1 MRLALAAIMTGSL
14 LVGALSAQGTKV
26 VPGLGL
32 GIDVGDSPL
41 EFIGSPGGA
50 TTNLLVPVMIG
61 DRVRLQ
67 PWVGYLRASLEF
79 TSPTFTSNSSFRRL
93 TLGLAAHYLFPVKD
107 ALRIYLGGGVGFGW
121 NKVEDRSSDGQ
132 GNSFAS
138 TETRNDLLL
147 NAVAG
152 GEYFFSSRFSIGGEV
167 RLDYVTF
174 GDPESTQTI
183 TPPPPVPP
191 LPPPPSS
198 EDLSVTQT
206 SAQVMV
212 RWYFG
217 EVR

>member
-1 MRLALAAIMTGSL
+1 MRRACSFILIGSL
-14 LVGALSAQGTKV
+14 LAGGVSAQTRV

-41 EFIGSPGGA
+41 AVVGSPGGT

-61 DRVRLQ
+61 KRVRLQ
-67 PWVGYLRASLEF
+67 PWVGYLRASLER
-79 TSPTFTSNSSFRRL
+79 TSSFVTSQTRFERL

-107 ALRIYLGGGVGFGW
+107 ALRVYVGGGFGFGW
-121 NKVEDRSSDGQ
+121 SDIDDRASDGQ

-138 TETRNDLLL
+138 TEKRTDRLL

-152 GEYFFSSRFSIGGEV
+152 GEYFFSSRFSVGGEV

-174 GDPESTQTI
+174 GDPEFTQTI

-191 LPPPPSS
+191 VPVPPTTQ
-198 EDLSVTQT
+198 DLSVTQT
-206 SAQVMV
+206 SAQVTV

>member
-1 MRLALAAIMTGSL
+1 MRRAFSFILIGSL
-14 LVGALSAQGTKV
+14 LAGGLSAQGTKV

-41 EFIGSPGGA
+41 QAIGSLGGI
-50 TTNLLVPVMIG
+50 TTSLLVPVMIG
-61 DRVRLQ
+61 QRFRLQ
-67 PWVGYLRASLEF
+67 PSVGYLRASLERTSSPF
-79 TSPTFTSNSSFRRL
+79 TSSSRVKRL

-107 ALRIYLGGGVGFGW
+107 ALRIYLGGGVGLGW
-121 NKVEDRSSDGQ
+121 SKVEDRSSDGQ
-132 GNSFAS
+132 GRSFSS
-138 TETRNDLLL
+138 TEKRTDRLL

-152 GEYFFSSRFSIGGEV
+152 GEYFFSPRFSVGGEV

-174 GDPESTQTI
+174 GDPESSQI
-183 TPPPPVPP
+183 IIPPPP
-191 LPPPPSS
+191 LPPIPPPNVT

-206 SAQVMV
+206 SAQITV

>member
-1 MRLALAAIMTGSL
+1 MASGL
-14 LVGALSAQGTKV
+14 LAQGTKV

-32 GIDVGDSPL
+32 GIDVGESPL
-41 EFIGSPGGA
+41 ELIGSPGG
-50 TTNLLVPVMIG
+50 TTANLLVPIMIG
-61 DRVRLQ
+61 KRFRLQ
-67 PWVGYLRASLEF
+67 PWVGYLRASLKF
-79 TSPTFTSNSSFRRL
+79 TSPTFTSNSHFRRL

-107 ALRIYLGGGVGFGW
+107 ALRIYLGGGIGFGW
-121 NKVEDRSSDGQ
+121 NKAEDRSSGGQ
-132 GNSFAS
+132 GTSFVS
-138 TETRNDLLL
+138 TEKRTDRLL

-152 GEYFFSSRFSIGGEV
+152 GEYFFSSRFSIGGEI

-174 GDPESTQTI
+174 GDPEFSQTI

-191 LPPPPSS
+191 VPPPPTS

-217 EVR
+217 EAR

>member
-1 MRLALAAIMTGSL
+1 MAGGL
-14 LVGALSAQGTKV
+14 LAQGTKV

-41 EFIGSPGGA
+41 ELIGSPGGA
-50 TTNLLVPVMIG
+50 TTSLLIPVMIG
-61 DRVRLQ
+61 KRFRLQ

-79 TSPTFTSNSSFRRL
+79 TSPTFTSNSHFRRL

-107 ALRIYLGGGVGFGW
+107 ALRIYLGGGIGFGW
-121 NKVEDRSSDGQ
+121 NKAEDRSSDGQ
-132 GNSFAS
+132 GTSFVS
-138 TETRNDLLL
+138 TEKRTDRLL
-147 NAVAG
+147 NGVAG
-152 GEYFFSSRFSIGGEV
+152 GEYFFSSRFSIGGEI

-191 LPPPPSS
+191 VPPPPTS

-217 EVR
+217 EAR

>member
-1 MRLALAAIMTGSL
+1 MRRAFSFILIGSL
-14 LVGALSAQGTKV
+14 LAGGLSAQGTKV

-32 GIDVGDSPL
+32 GIDVGDSP
-41 EFIGSPGGA
+41 FQAIGSLGGI

-61 DRVRLQ
+61 KRFRLQ
-67 PWVGYLRASLEF
+67 PWVGYVRASLER
-79 TSPTFTSNSSFRRL
+79 SSSTFTSNSKFRRL
-93 TLGLAAHYLFPVKD
+93 SLGLAAHYMFPAKD

-121 NKVEDRSSDGQ
+121 SKLEDQSSNLQ
-132 GNSFAS
+132 GSSFMT
-138 TETRNDLLL
+138 TEMRTDRLL

-152 GEYFFSSRFSIGGEV
+152 GEYFFSPRFSVGGEV

-174 GDPESTQTI
+174 GDPESSQTI

-191 LPPPPSS
+191 LPPPTVT

-206 SAQVMV
+206 SAQVTV